1 MSISL
6 QEMVGSKTMAKE
18 SKESSVKSEGPSPVL
33 HKVLRPTHFDV
44 IFGRGRPFQRHPGNL
59 RMRRITAVHKTHYL
73 ASKRDKLLIAD
84 MILQR
89 IKNGGSEPVRF
100 LKRGD
105 DGELWVEA
113 GDHEAREK
121 VRLALR
127 FTKTKNLEP
136 SDEVPEQET
145 DTASLPVNQPSLL
158 EVIAPLTVSS
168 SNIPRQSLESLPN
181 EALLSAPV
189 LPEVAR
195 SSINPAFL
203 PAAVL
208 PLSPSLRMHGS
219 LSHTVG
225 VILATGY
232 PLPPRMSGIPFG
244 MVGAPVIVAPP
255 SRRHLFGAATP
266 PVGLLTDA
274 QILEMLIQRRQGRA
288 YARGGPQFCCR

>member
-1 MSISL
+1 
-6 QEMVGSKTMAKE
+6 MAEK
-18 SKESSVKSEGPSPVL
+18 SKENGVESEGPSPVL
-33 HKVLRPTHFDV
+33 QKVLRPTHFDV
-44 IFGRGRPFQRHPGNL
+44 IFGKGKPFQRHPGNL
-59 RMRRITAVHKTHYL
+59 RMRRIASVHKTHYL

-100 LKRGD
+100 LKRKD
-105 DGELWVEA
+105 DGELWVEV
-113 GDHEAREK
+113 GDYEAREK

-127 FTKTKNLEP
+127 FTKTKNPEP

-145 DTASLPVNQPSLL
+145 DTASLPVKQPSLP
-158 EVIAPLTVSS
+158 EVKAPLTVSS
-168 SNIPRQSLESLPN
+168 SNIPRQSLESLRN
-181 EALLSAPV
+181 EALSAPV
-189 LPEVAR
+189 LAVAR

-203 PAAVL
+203 PAAAL
-208 PLSPSLRMHGS
+208 PLSPGLRMHGS

-225 VILATGY
+225 VLLARGT

-244 MVGAPVIVAPP
+244 MVGAPVRVAPP
-255 SRRHLFGAATP
+255 PRRHLFGAATP

-288 YARGGPQFCCR
+288 YAQGRPQFPLM